1 MSTRGLIGFRIND
14 TDKLAY
20 NHADSYP
27 DALGLKVL
35 KELHSVEDWDAVR
48 QRINSLHSIP
58 ETRKLDEYS
67 SLAQTEVR
75 RHFPDLKYN
84 GTPEDFY
91 DLYQPLQ
98 GSMTPYFD
106 GRLSFMPDASD
117 FIRDSRHCAWAY
129 IANLDTEE
137 FEVWKGNQHEP
148 DSEDNRMV
156 EEANRYGQEPDR
168 MGYYPCAMV
177 KNYDLNDLPNPGL
190 FLTYYSFSGN
200 LERK

>member
-1 MSTRGLIGFRIND
+1 MATRGLIGFRYD
-14 TDKLAY
+14 DVDKLIY

-35 KELHSVEDWDAVR
+35 KDLHSVEDWDAVR

-58 ETRKLDEYS
+58 ETRKLDENS
-67 SLAQTEVR
+67 SFAQTEVR
-75 RHFPDLKYN
+75 RHYPDLKYK
-84 GTPEDFY
+84 GTPENFY

-98 GSMTPYFD
+98 GSMKPYLD
-106 GRLSFMPDASD
+106 GQLSFMPDASD
-117 FIRDSRHCAWAY
+117 FIWDSRHCAWAY
-129 IANLDTEE
+129 IAHLDTKE

-156 EEANRYGQEPDR
+156 EEANRYGHEADR

-190 FLTYYSFSGN
+190 FLTYYSFSGD
-200 LERK
+200 LAR